1 MKKRSGGWLI
11 RRGLALCSVLI
22 SAVFLLLPGP
32 GAKAA
37 AQHLTFAPGDVFVST
52 EDNGTV
58 QWWTSDGTLNS
69 VLVGVARGSAEG
81 LRFDAAGNLYVTHW
95 CRDPLCATGNT
106 IEKFSSNGASQ
117 GTFGS
122 GYNCNPSALA
132 FDAAGNIYVGQADCA
147 GAVLEFPAGSQ
158 LPAPYFV
165 AAERRASFKIDLAA
179 DGCTLFYTSW
189 GPNVKRYNVCTG
201 AQLPDFN
208 LAPMPGGEAV
218 GLRVLPDGG
227 VLVSSG
233 AVIARLDA
241 TGALV
246 QTYSL
251 PTGEFQYWFGLD
263 LVGDGTFWAVNNIT
277 SSVITSS
284 VSSKPNVYRFDLAT
298 GAVRA
303 SFNTGTPVIDVVVSP
318 GAKTALHS
326 TFAPGDVFVST
337 EDNGTVQWWT
347 SDGTLNSVLVGVAR
361 GSAEGLRFDAAGNLY
376 VTHWCRDPLCATGNT
391 IEKFSS
397 NGASQ
402 GTFGSGYNCN
412 PSALAFDAAG
422 NIYVGQADCAGAV
435 LEFPAGS
442 QLPAPY
448 FVAAERRASFKID
461 LAADGCTLFYTSWG
475 PNVKRYNVCTGAQL
489 PDFNL
494 APMPGGEAVGLRVL
508 PDGGVLV
515 SSGAVIA
522 RLDATGALVQT
533 YSLPTGEFQYWFGLD
548 LVGDGTFWAVNDY
561 WQTVSPSVPNYTSV
575 VSHTANVY
583 KFDLVT
589 GAVLASFNTRTPV
602 IDVSVSR

>member
-95 CRDPLCATGNT
+95 CGDALCATGNT

-147 GAVLEFPAGSQ
+147 GAVLKFPAGSQ
-158 LPAPYFV
+158 LPAPYVV

-263 LVGDGTFWAVNNIT
+263 V
-277 SSVITSS
+277 
-284 VSSKPNVYRFDLAT
+284 
-298 GAVRA
+298 
-303 SFNTGTPVIDVVVSP
+303 
-318 GAKTALHS
+318 
-326 TFAPGDVFVST
+326 
-337 EDNGTVQWWT
+337 
-347 SDGTLNSVLVGVAR
+347 
-361 GSAEGLRFDAAGNLY
+361 
-376 VTHWCRDPLCATGNT
+376 
-391 IEKFSS
+391 
-397 NGASQ
+397 
-402 GTFGSGYNCN
+402 
-412 PSALAFDAAG
+412 
-422 NIYVGQADCAGAV
+422 
-435 LEFPAGS
+435 
-442 QLPAPY
+442 
-448 FVAAERRASFKID
+448 
-461 LAADGCTLFYTSWG
+461 
-475 PNVKRYNVCTGAQL
+475 
-489 PDFNL
+489 
-494 APMPGGEAVGLRVL
+494 
-508 PDGGVLV
+508 
-515 SSGAVIA
+515 
-522 RLDATGALVQT
+522 
-533 YSLPTGEFQYWFGLD
+533 
-548 LVGDGTFWAVNDY
+548 VGDGTFWAVNDY